1 MERTQRSTWGWVL
14 VLLMRKSKHQVQDYK
29 PVQVYKPLQITC
41 ETLRTGPDLNAK
53 EIIHKSVWEKQ
64 EKALLNGQHNTA
76 SK

>member
-1 MERTQRSTWGWVL
+1 M
-14 VLLMRKSKHQVQDYK
+14 
-29 PVQVYKPLQITC
+29 QVYKPLQITC